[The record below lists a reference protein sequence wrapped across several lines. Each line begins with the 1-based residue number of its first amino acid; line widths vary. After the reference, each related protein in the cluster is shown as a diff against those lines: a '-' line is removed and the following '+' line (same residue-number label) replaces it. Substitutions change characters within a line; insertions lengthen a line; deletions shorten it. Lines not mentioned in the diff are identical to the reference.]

1 MSIESKKNQTQ
12 LITGYY
18 FQIFERNKK
27 NQKALV
33 NNNEVEN
40 GIDLNAILMEF
51 LNTLNSPKRI
61 YEDDRII
68 HVNEYKVEEHDN
80 KTTRINFKARTG
92 RFGYGSELVDVK
104 TFYTQNV
111 DSNKA
116 LIFPYHIYFYN
127 TINNKTHLC
136 IFHRFGHGGSK
147 TAFIKEINR
156 FLKDNYGFILK
167 TKAIINKEYQMNL
180 LKGRP
185 IKLRYISY
193 NRIPKSSDMIE
204 NLDGPSVARYEEQI
218 TVSINLKSE
227 KMKKRFKLNVEKD
240 EPQITFEN
248 LPNEFFMESDKV
260 NTKLDLM
267 INGRTKVWDMDGRT
281 MFDYEI
287 SEELNYREDN
297 HPTDESM
304 DKVMIKYAKLF
315 SLGVELDVD

>member
-1 MSIESKKNQTQ
+1 
-12 LITGYY
+12 
-18 FQIFERNKK
+18 
-27 NQKALV
+27 
-33 NNNEVEN
+33 
-40 GIDLNAILMEF
+40 
-51 LNTLNSPKRI
+51 
-61 YEDDRII
+61 
-68 HVNEYKVEEHDN
+68 
-80 KTTRINFKARTG
+80 
-92 RFGYGSELVDVK
+92 
-104 TFYTQNV
+104 
-111 DSNKA
+111 
-116 LIFPYHIYFYN
+116 
-127 TINNKTHLC
+127 
-136 IFHRFGHGGSK
+136 
-147 TAFIKEINR
+147 
-156 FLKDNYGFILK
+156 
-167 TKAIINKEYQMNL
+167 
-180 LKGRP
+180 
-185 IKLRYISY
+185 
-193 NRIPKSSDMIE
+193 
-204 NLDGPSVARYEEQI
+204 VARYEEQI